1 MASSL
6 SAMEQKAVVKAILK
20 GKSPDYD
27 TAIDYI
33 KINLPPFLPKELK
46 DEYLDDDDEDIR
58 GRIITALKLYP
69 PEQIAPFWIEILKQ
83 TSGTALEISLIDH
96 LGRNKYFT
104 PVIAEKLLFPVSE
117 VREKA
122 ALALKS
128 SGDDRILP
136 VILNLGRSS
145 NPIDRIYLLEAL
157 KHLYDVR
164 FQKLVI
170 SFLNDENKSVRIYAL
185 KCATDNTIKES
196 VPVIKRLITTDNND
210 EVRKRSIEALVYFKD
225 TGSGSIISSVLK
237 EGKRD
242 LSLAA
247 IKALRDLKYSSAA
260 VPVSGILLTESDR
273 EIKAAAID
281 ALIGFGRAGNI
292 EGLKHIIIKDE
303 DPFMRIKAIHAIG
316 EVTEERAS
324 MDILTLTLS
333 DSDYRIRGEACNAI
347 GKLKK
352 SRASSILLNQIKTDN
367 SRYVR
372 SAALYSLERIKDEKD
387 IVPLFDIYSVEQDPV
402 FRHLLKNYLH
412 SSIIKLVR

>member
-237 EGKRD
+237 E
-242 LSLAA
+242 
-247 IKALRDLKYSSAA
+247 
-260 VPVSGILLTESDR
+260 VR
-273 EIKAAAID
+273 EI
-281 ALIGFGRAGNI
+281 F
-292 EGLKHIIIKDE
+292 
-303 DPFMRIKAIHAIG
+303 
-316 EVTEERAS
+316 
-324 MDILTLTLS
+324 
-333 DSDYRIRGEACNAI
+333 
-347 GKLKK
+347 
-352 SRASSILLNQIKTDN
+352 
-367 SRYVR
+367 
-372 SAALYSLERIKDEKD
+372 
-387 IVPLFDIYSVEQDPV
+387 
-402 FRHLLKNYLH
+402 HLRQL
-412 SSIIKLVR
+412 RP